1 MEGIS
6 RATGSEETALSQGG
20 GDRGPRANLNRKP
33 PHGMWGGREV
43 EGHPVLLSLVTGCSL
58 QRVCIHSPG
67 PPSTNSLEKT

>member
-6 RATGSEETALSQGG
+6 WATGSEETALSQGG

-43 EGHPVLLSLVTGCSL
+43 EGHPVLLSLVRGVQPAACVYT
-58 QRVCIHSPG
+58 QPRSPF
-67 PPSTNSLEKT
+67 N